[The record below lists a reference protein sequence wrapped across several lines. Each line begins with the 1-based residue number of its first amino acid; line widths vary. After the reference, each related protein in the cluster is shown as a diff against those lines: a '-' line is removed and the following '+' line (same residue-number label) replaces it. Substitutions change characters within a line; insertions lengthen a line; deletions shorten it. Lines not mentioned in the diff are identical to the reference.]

1 LATLSPSQ
9 RAPRAAAQ
17 EGPSPLVVQN
27 VSKAF
32 RLPHEQYHT
41 LKERVLH
48 PFKFSGHDQL
58 EALKDVSL
66 EVERGEFFG
75 IVGRN
80 GSGKS
85 TLLKC
90 IAGIYQTDAGSISV
104 NGRLSPFIEL
114 GVGFNPDL
122 TARDNVL
129 INATMLGLTRKQAK
143 ERFNDIIAFAELEQ
157 FLDLKLKN
165 YSSGMQVRL
174 AFSVAVQVDAE
185 ILLVDEVLAVGDA
198 SFQQKCY
205 EQFQRMKDEGRT
217 IVLVTHDMGAV
228 ARLCDRA
235 MLIERGEVV
244 GLGEPTA
251 IGRHY
256 NDLNFGRVAEQDLE
270 GGERRGDQHG
280 ASIGSAWFEGEGDK
294 RVTAVG
300 MGEPLRFCFEIEV
313 HEPLV
318 DPVFS
323 VVLRN
328 DAHQALI
335 RASTEQDGVSS
346 GRFEPGERAVVRLDF
361 ENILSPGRYWGTA
374 SIALPGSGADIT
386 DERVDI
392 ATLVVHGVRASGA
405 VVDLPHEF
413 RVDRS

>member
-1 LATLSPSQ
+1 M
-9 RAPRAAAQ
+9 
-17 EGPSPLVVQN
+17 
-27 VSKAF
+27 SKAF
-32 RLPHEQYHT
+32 KLPHEQYHT

-48 PFKFSGHDQL
+48 PFKFRGHDQL

-66 EVERGEFFG
+66 AVEPGEFFG

-90 IAGIYQTDAGSISV
+90 IAGIYQTDSGSITV

-143 ERFNDIIAFAELEQ
+143 DRFDDIIAFAELEQ

-198 SFQQKCY
+198 AFQQKCY

-217 IVLVTHDMGAV
+217 IVLVTHDMDAV
-228 ARLCDRA
+228 ARFCDRA
-235 MLIERGEVV
+235 MLLERGEMV
-244 GLGEPTA
+244 GLGEPNK

-256 NDLNFGRVAEQDLE
+256 NDLNFGRVAQEQLD
-270 GGERRGDQHG
+270 GGERRGDRRG
-280 ASIGSAWFEGEGDK
+280 ASITSAWFESAGGE

-300 MGEPLRFCFEIEV
+300 LGDPLRFCFEIDV
-313 HEPLV
+313 HEPLE

-335 RASTEQDGVSS
+335 RASTEQDGVDS
-346 GRFEPGERAVVRLDF
+346 GSFSTGERAVVRLDF
-361 ENILSPGRYWGTA
+361 DNILSPNRYWGTA
-374 SIALPGSGADIT
+374 SVALPGSGMEIT

-405 VVDLPHEF
+405 VVDMPHEF
-413 RVDRS
+413 RVDRA

>member
-9 RAPRAAAQ
+9 RASGPARAQ
-17 EGPSPLVVQN
+17 GHSPLVIDD

-32 RLPHEQYHT
+32 KLPREQYHT

-48 PFKFSGHDQL
+48 PLKFRGHDRL
-58 EALKDVSL
+58 DALKGVSL
-66 EVERGEFFG
+66 EVQPGEFFG

-90 IAGIYQTDAGSISV
+90 IAGIYQTDSGAIHV

-129 INATMLGLTRKQAK
+129 INATMLGLTRRQAK
-143 ERFNDIIAFAELEQ
+143 ERFDDIIAFAELEQ

-174 AFSVAVQVDAE
+174 AFSVAVQVDAD

-198 SFQQKCY
+198 AFQQKCF

-228 ARLCDRA
+228 ARFCDRA
-235 MLIERGEVV
+235 MLLELGEMV

-256 NDLNFGRVAEQDLE
+256 NDLNFGRVAQKQLD
-270 GGERRGDQHG
+270 GGERRGDRRG
-280 ASIGSAWFEGEGDK
+280 ASIASAWFEGEDGERK
-294 RVTAVG
+294 TAVG
-300 MGEPLRFCFEIEV
+300 LGEPLRFCFEVEV
-313 HEPLV
+313 HESLEN
-318 DPVFS
+318 PVFS

-328 DAHQALI
+328 DAHQALV

-361 ENILSPGRYWGTA
+361 ENILSPNRYWGTA
-374 SIALPGSGADIT
+374 SVALPGSGADIT

-405 VVDLPHEF
+405 VVDLPHVF

>member
-1 LATLSPSQ
+1 VTSP
-9 RAPRAAAQ
+9 
-17 EGPSPLVVQN
+17 VVVKD

-48 PFKFSGHDQL
+48 PFKFRGYNQFD
-58 EALKDVSL
+58 ALKDVSV
-66 EVERGEFFG
+66 EVEPGEFFG

-90 IAGIYQTDAGSISV
+90 IAGIYQTDSGEIDV

-129 INATMLGLTRKQAK
+129 INATMLGLTRRQAK
-143 ERFNDIIAFAELEQ
+143 ERFDDIIAFAELEQ

-174 AFSVAVQVDAE
+174 AFSVAVQVDAD

-198 SFQQKCY
+198 AFQQKCY

-228 ARLCDRA
+228 ARFCDRA
-235 MLIERGEVV
+235 MLLERGLVV
-244 GLGEPTA
+244 DEGEPTA

-256 NDLNFGRVAEQDLE
+256 NDLNFGRVAKQDLE
-270 GGERRGDQHG
+270 GGERRGDRRG
-280 ASIGSAWFEGEGDK
+280 ASIVAAWFEGGDGSE
-294 RVTAVG
+294 VSAVG
-300 MGEPLRFCFEIEV
+300 MGEPLRFCFQVEV
-313 HEPLV
+313 HEDLV
-318 DPVFS
+318 DPVFA
-323 VVLRN
+323 VALRN

-346 GRFEPGERAVVRLDF
+346 GRFAAGERAVVRLDF
-361 ENILSPGRYWGTA
+361 DNILAPSRYWGTA
-374 SIALPGSGADIT
+374 SIALPGSGMEIT

-413 RVDRS
+413 RVERS

>member
-1 LATLSPSQ
+1 MATLTPSQ
-9 RAPRAAAQ
+9 RASAPDRGQATA
-17 EGPSPLVVQN
+17 PLVVED

-32 RLPHEQYHT
+32 KLPHEQYHT

-48 PFKFSGHDQL
+48 PFKFRGHDRL
-58 EALKDVSL
+58 EALQHVSL
-66 EVERGEFFG
+66 EVQPGEFFG

-90 IAGIYQTDAGSISV
+90 IAGIYQTDSGSISV

-143 ERFNDIIAFAELEQ
+143 ARFDDIIAFAELEP
-157 FLDLKLKN
+157 FLELKLKN

-198 SFQQKCY
+198 AFQQKCY

-228 ARLCDRA
+228 ARFCDRA
-235 MLIERGEVV
+235 MLLERGEVA
-244 GLGEPTA
+244 GLGEPNA

-256 NDLNFGRVAEQDLE
+256 HDLNFGRVAQKQLD
-270 GGERRGDQHG
+270 GGERRGDRRG
-280 ASIGSAWFEGEGDK
+280 ASIDTAWFEGRSGE
-294 RVTAVG
+294 RVSAVG
-300 MGEPLRFCFEIEV
+300 LGEPLRFCFEVEV

-328 DAHQALI
+328 DGHQAII

-361 ENILSPGRYWGTA
+361 ENILSPNRYWATA
-374 SIALPGSGADIT
+374 SVALPGSGADIT

-413 RVDRS
+413 RVERR

>member
-1 LATLSPSQ
+1 MTATATVPRQ
-9 RAPRAAAQ
+9 RT
-17 EGPSPLVVQN
+17 SPLVVQD

-48 PFKFSGHDQL
+48 PFKFRGYNQL
-58 EALKDVSL
+58 DALKHVSL
-66 EVERGEFFG
+66 EVEPGEFFG

-90 IAGIYQTDAGSISV
+90 IAGIYQTDAGEIEV

-129 INATMLGLTRKQAK
+129 INATMLGLTRRQAK
-143 ERFNDIIAFAELEQ
+143 ERFDDIIAFAELER

-174 AFSVAVQVDAE
+174 AFSVAVQVDAD

-198 SFQQKCY
+198 AFQQKCY

-228 ARLCDRA
+228 ARFCDRA
-235 MLIERGEVV
+235 LLLERGEMVEI
-244 GLGEPTA
+244 GEPTA

-256 NDLNFGRVAEQDLE
+256 NDLNFGRVAQKQLD
-270 GGERRGDQHG
+270 GGERRGDRRG
-280 ASIGSAWFEGEGDK
+280 ASIASAWFEGANDE

-300 MGEPLRFCFEIEV
+300 LGEPLRFCFEIEV

-318 DPVFS
+318 DPIFS
-323 VVLRN
+323 VALRN

-335 RASTEQDGVSS
+335 RASTDQDGVSG
-346 GRFEPGERAVVRLDF
+346 GRFESGERAVVRLDF
-361 ENILSPGRYWGTA
+361 ENILAPGRYWGTA

-405 VVDLPHEF
+405 VVDMPHEF
-413 RVDRS
+413 RVERS